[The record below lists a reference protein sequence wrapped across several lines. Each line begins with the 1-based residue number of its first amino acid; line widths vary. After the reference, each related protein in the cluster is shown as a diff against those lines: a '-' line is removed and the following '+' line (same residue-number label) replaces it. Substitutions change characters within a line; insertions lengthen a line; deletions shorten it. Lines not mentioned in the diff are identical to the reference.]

1 MSYRSATCLI
11 SINYPF
17 LSLLP
22 FFFHYSD
29 ISKVVHHF
37 PSPNIEKISKQHQRR
52 MTEEVA
58 QISSYAYFCHFSLP
72 SVVHFRS
79 EPLGLDLRDVAQCP
93 FQASSPPTACVEKPH
108 TYCSGLNSR
117 HTCVYCYGSLSYL
130 STEWYMITSTKYRSN
145 YPTVPSSFGPGL
157 AEVMYTISNFLDAGI
172 EVRV

>member
-22 FFFHYSD
+22 IFFHYSD

-117 HTCVYCYGSLSYL
+117 HTCVYCYGSLSYR
-130 STEWYMITSTKYRSN
+130 SIEWATRYLLRNTGVTTPR
-145 YPTVPSSFGPGL
+145 FLRHL
-157 AEVMYTISNFLDAGI
+157 APV
-172 EVRV
+172 